1 MKQVNGVINMT
12 VQDIINKNEAD
23 IVIRLSGQNPEDDCD
38 PYSETYYRGK
48 LGKIPKKYR
57 NIELL
62 RISWSLGEQLNV
74 LVIPWI
80 NNRKSWKN
88 P

>member
-1 MKQVNGVINMT
+1 MT
-12 VQDIINKNEAD
+12 VQDIINENEAD
-23 IVIRLSGQNPEDDCD
+23 IIVRIDGQNPDDDCD
-38 PYSETYYRGK
+38 PLAEEYYKGK

-62 RISWSLGEQLNV
+62 RTAWSLGSQCHV

>member
-1 MKQVNGVINMT
+1 MT

-23 IVIRLSGQNPEDDCD
+23 IVIRLDGHNPEDDCD
-38 PYSETYYRGK
+38 PYSETYFKGK

-62 RISWSLGEQLNV
+62 NTAWSIGSQCHV